1 MSTPIQWIKD
11 RIARHK
17 AAKAE
22 QQERLAELQERERRW
37 RDQRRRNAHDTHA
50 LYQKLGGV
58 PALTPADFR
67 RNLNLMIED
76 AGIEG
81 VDPIP
86 NQFVGT
92 FYREAL
98 RALRKIDEARHG

>member
-1 MSTPIQWIKD
+1 VMQWIKD

-37 RDQRRRNAHDTHA
+37 KEQRRQNAHDTHA

-58 PALTPADFR
+58 PAPTPADFR
-67 RNLNLMIED
+67 RNLNRMIED
-76 AGIEG
+76 ADIQG

-86 NQFVGT
+86 NQFVGS

-98 RALRKIDEARHG
+98 WALRKIEESRNV

>member
-1 MSTPIQWIKD
+1 MMQWIKD

-22 QQERLAELQERERRW
+22 QQERLAELQERQRRW
-37 RDQRRRNAHDTHA
+37 EDEKRRNIYDTHA

-67 RNLNLMIED
+67 RNLNHIIED

-81 VDPIP
+81 VEPIP
-86 NQFVGT
+86 DQLVTT
-92 FYREAL
+92 FYIEAL
-98 RALRKIDEARHG
+98 CALRKIDEARNA

>member
-1 MSTPIQWIKD
+1 MMQWIKD
-11 RIARHK
+11 HIARRK

-22 QQERLAELQERERRW
+22 EKRRYAELEENVRRW
-37 RDQRRRNAHDTHA
+37 RKERRQNAHDTHA

-67 RNLNLMIED
+67 RNLNHMIKD

-81 VDPIP
+81 VEPIP
-86 NQFVGT
+86 DQLVTT
-92 FYREAL
+92 FYIEAL
-98 RALRKIDEARHG
+98 WALRKIDEAREASQV

>member
-1 MSTPIQWIKD
+1 MQWIKD
-11 RIARHK
+11 HIARRK

-22 QQERLAELQERERRW
+22 QQERLAELQERQRRW
-37 RDQRRRNAHDTHA
+37 EDEKRRNIYDTHA

-67 RNLNLMIED
+67 RNLNHMIEA

-81 VDPIP
+81 VDLIP
-86 NQFVGT
+86 NQFVDS

-98 RALRKIDEARHG
+98 WALRKIDEAREASQV